1 MWETQYGGMDIRCGD
16 CGSWDQNWV
25 EVEPDGVIYAWFRT
39 NQAFEGA
46 EQFKDDNI
54 PWYKRGTAPDSEVK
68 LAVRAV
74 VAAAED
80 AEIDVR
86 DIDGFVSW
94 VPSRTAAR
102 T

>member
-1 MWETQYGGMDIRCGD
+1 MTQDDTTERKEANRGNSMR
-16 CGSWDQNWV
+16 
-25 EVEPDGVIYAWFRT
+25 
-39 NQAFEGA
+39 GA
-46 EQFKDDNI
+46 AAIVGISNI

-80 AEIDVR
+80 AEVDVR